1 VSERLEPAANRG
13 DHIGVHPGGTLVYVL
28 MSRRDEFDML
38 AAPVTDHGENE
49 TGHVL
54 SKNVEGGG
62 IYVVFQY
69 WLKQRTIEAIA
80 ADNAARKAGGAQ
92 P

>member
-1 VSERLEPAANRG
+1 MNERLEPATTT
-13 DHIGVHPGGTLVYVL
+13 DFIGVHASGTLVYVL
-28 MSRRDEFDML
+28 MSKRDRFDMI
-38 AAPVTDHGENE
+38 AAPVTDHGEKE

-54 SKNVEGGG
+54 SKSVEGGG

-69 WLKQRTIEAIA
+69 WLKQRTIEAIR
-80 ADNAARKAGGAQ
+80 ADNEARKACGVQ

>member
-1 VSERLEPAANRG
+1 MNERLELAANR
-13 DHIGVHPGGTLVYVL
+13 DYIGVHPGGTLVYVL
-28 MSRRDEFDML
+28 MSKRNEFDEL
-38 AAPVTDHGENE
+38 AAPVTDHGEKE

-54 SKNVEGGG
+54 SKSVEGGG

-69 WLKQRTIEAIA
+69 WVKQRTIETIA
-80 ADNAARKAGGAQ
+80 ADNAARKAGGVQ